1 MVTGFEFAAL
11 PACPGWEDISIL
23 QSNNLSSYNGM
34 KKSLTLNTVYNSG
47 YENLEEI
54 PRNHINQRGKEEVGW
69 KHFEV

>member
-1 MVTGFEFAAL
+1 
-11 PACPGWEDISIL
+11 
-23 QSNNLSSYNGM
+23 M
-34 KKSLTLNTVYNSG
+34 KKSLTLNHVYNSG